1 MTLLRRVLGETL
13 RGVRLRQ
20 RRTLREVSGAARVSL
35 GYLSEVERGQKE
47 ASSELLAAICD
58 ALDVRLSELLR
69 EVTETMQRSERA
81 TEVAGVPARQLVGA
95 GARVQAGGGVPAGEP
110 RVRIPA
116 SGIRANGLRVRPE
129 RPDAVEHRPD
139 GEQAIPETVPDTTP
153 DDMPVDSATG
163 AVPVEAG
170 PAGVASVDAGP
181 VEAGPVEAE
190 PAGAAPSDAGPVDAG
205 AVDADTP
212 VDTIASAV
220 PAASTARRDMVVAT
234 LPVDIAAPVGGGD
247 GAAAPLDRP
256 VRPRL
261 EGPEVEGAGLPQ
273 DLDGVAG
280 VGWVGDTLDDALTDL
295 AGESGPAHSAC
306 CRFAGAAA

>member
-13 RGVRLRQ
+13 RGLRLRQ

-95 GARVQAGGGVPAGEP
+95 GARVPAGGGLPAGEP

-116 SGIRANGLRVRPE
+116 SEVRANGLRIRPE
-129 RPDAVEHRPD
+129 RPDRAAERRPD
-139 GEQAIPETVPDTTP
+139 GEQPVPETVPDPIP
-153 DDMPVDSATG
+153 DDMPVDSATEAAPAETVPAE
-163 AVPVEAG
+163 AVPAETVPAEAV
-170 PAGVASVDAGP
+170 PA
-181 VEAGPVEAE
+181 EAVPAEAV
-190 PAGAAPSDAGPVDAG
+190 PAEAVPVDAG
-205 AVDADTP
+205 TP

-220 PAASTARRDMVVAT
+220 PAATMARRDMVVAT
-234 LPVDIAAPVGGGD
+234 VPVGVAAPVGGGD
-247 GAAAPLDRP
+247 GAAAALDPP

-261 EGPEVEGAGLPQ
+261 EGPDVEGAGLPR
-273 DLDGVAG
+273 DLDGVGG
-280 VGWVGDTLDDALTDL
+280 VGWVGDELDDGLTDL
-295 AGESGPAHSAC
+295 AGESGPAHGAC

>member
-13 RGVRLRQ
+13 RGLRLRQ

-69 EVTETMQRSERA
+69 EVTETMQRSERS

-95 GARVQAGGGVPAGEP
+95 GARVQTGGGVPAGEP

-116 SGIRANGLRVRPE
+116 NGMRANGLRVRPE

-139 GEQAIPETVPDTTP
+139 GEQASPETVPDTIP
-153 DDMPVDSATG
+153 DDMPVDSVTG
-163 AVPVEAG
+163 AVPVEAAPVDAG
-170 PAGVASVDAGP
+170 PVDAGPVDAGP
-181 VEAGPVEAE
+181 VEAGPVEA
-190 PAGAAPSDAGPVDAG
+190 GPVDTG
-205 AVDADTP
+205 TP

-220 PAASTARRDMVVAT
+220 PAASTARRDMVVVT
-234 LPVDIAAPVGGGD
+234 VPVDVAAPVGGGG
-247 GAAAPLDRP
+247 GAAAPLDPP

-261 EGPEVEGAGLPQ
+261 EGPDVEGAGPPQ
-273 DLDGVAG
+273 DLDGVVG
-280 VGWVGDTLDDALTDL
+280 IGWVGDTLDAALTDL
-295 AGESGPAHSAC
+295 AGESGPAHGGC